1 MVLISTSG
9 FSSGLARATKDKAQ
23 IDHFN
28 SESDNDSIKA
38 QYNNSLPLNI
48 RYDNYTTFMQK
59 FPKMHINSYI
69 YFCQKVPLIQNY
81 VYKNTYYTTNNKNGE
96 KSRFVNNFSLQSWLQ
111 LTNSQKHGHQLE
123 NYNECNT
130 HDLKYSILHKAVPLE
145 AKNTYKMSRD

>member
-1 MVLISTSG
+1 MNYCNFAKVI
-9 FSSGLARATKDKAQ
+9 LARATKDKAQ

-38 QYNNSLPLNI
+38 HYNNSLPLNI

-96 KSRFVNNFSLQSWLQ
+96 K
-111 LTNSQKHGHQLE
+111 
-123 NYNECNT
+123 
-130 HDLKYSILHKAVPLE
+130 
-145 AKNTYKMSRD
+145 

>member
-1 MVLISTSG
+1 MQFVKVI
-9 FSSGLARATKDKAQ
+9 LARATKDKAQ

-48 RYDNYTTFMQK
+48 RYHNYTTFMQT

-69 YFCQKVPLIQNY
+69 YFCQKVLLIQNY

-96 KSRFVNNFSLQSWLQ
+96 KSRFVNHFSLQSWLQ

-123 NYNECNT
+123 HCNECNT
-130 HDLKYSILHKAVPLE
+130 HDLEYSIIHKAVPLG
-145 AKNTYKMSRD
+145 KKHI

>member
-1 MVLISTSG
+1 MKETQFRMNYCNFVKVI
-9 FSSGLARATKDKAQ
+9 LARATKDKAQ

-48 RYDNYTTFMQK
+48 RYDNYTTFMQT

-69 YFCQKVPLIQNY
+69 YFCQKVPLILNY

-96 KSRFVNNFSLQSWLQ
+96 KSRFVN
-111 LTNSQKHGHQLE
+111 
-123 NYNECNT
+123 
-130 HDLKYSILHKAVPLE
+130 PLIPLLLGFL
-145 AKNTYKMSRD
+145 DIVC